1 MTARS
6 VRKSSCASCVRPT
19 SSEYGGMIS
28 VIAEDDQ
35 ECFDLLTNFDEG
47 ETNPFDPQY
56 EDRVM
61 PNIVKAPKFA
71 LVDDEESR
79 VIDIFLT

>member
-1 MTARS
+1 MKYIYL
-6 VRKSSCASCVRPT
+6 VDYWVPFP
-19 SSEYGGMIS
+19 SSEYGGIIN

-35 ECFDLLTNFDEG
+35 ECFDLLTNKSLEETRMFDEK
-47 ETNPFDPQY
+47 Y

-61 PNIVKAPKFA
+61 PNIVKAPRFA

-79 VIDIFLT
+79 IVDIFLT

>member
-1 MTARS
+1 MKYIYL
-6 VRKSSCASCVRPT
+6 VDYWVPFP

-35 ECFDLLTNFDEG
+35 ECFDLLTDPNAEATSGFD
-47 ETNPFDPQY
+47 TNY

-61 PNIVKAPKFA
+61 PNIAKAPRFA
-71 LVDDEESR
+71 LLDEEESR
-79 VIDIFLT
+79 ILDAFLT

>member
-1 MTARS
+1 MKYIYL
-6 VRKSSCASCVRPT
+6 VDYWVPFP

>member
-1 MTARS
+1 MKYIYL
-6 VRKSSCASCVRPT
+6 VDYWVPFP

-35 ECFDLLTNFDEG
+35 ECFDLLADFPEFDD
-47 ETNPFDPQY
+47 NY
-56 EDRVM
+56 EDRIM

-71 LVDDEESR
+71 LAENEESR
-79 VIDIFLT
+79 IIDVFLT